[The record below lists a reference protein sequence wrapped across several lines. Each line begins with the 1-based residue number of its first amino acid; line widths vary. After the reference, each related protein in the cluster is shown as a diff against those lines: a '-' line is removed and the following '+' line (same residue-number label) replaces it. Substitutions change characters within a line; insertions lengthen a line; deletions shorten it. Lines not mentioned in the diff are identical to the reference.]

1 MNPVVTLD
9 DLHTDIALR
18 KGTVHP
24 VSGVSLTVGKGESLG
39 IVGESGCGKTM
50 TALSII
56 RLLPPGGRVAGGS
69 IMLGGTDLATLDEAG
84 MRKVRGNR
92 IGMIFQDPMTSLN

>member
-1 MNPVVTLD
+1 MSPIVTLD
-9 DLHTDIALR
+9 DVHTDIALR
-18 KGTVHP
+18 NGTAHP

-56 RLLPPGGRVAGGS
+56 RLLPPGGAARSRLAIPTSPRSTKPVCASFVATGS
-69 IMLGGTDLATLDEAG
+69 A
-84 MRKVRGNR
+84 
-92 IGMIFQDPMTSLN
+92 